1 VVAKPGDVVDVPEL
15 GVRFEF
21 RQTASETGGEL
32 TELDAIGRPRG
43 FLLQTHVHAGQS
55 EHHEMIEGAV
65 EIRVGGRK
73 HVLHPGDTLEIPP
86 DTPHSQRPAGDG
98 PGRVRIQTRPS
109 LRIEEFIE
117 RLGELSRT
125 GQLLRSG
132 YPRPLAAAAFVRDLG
147 EAGHAPF
154 PPVRVQQ
161 AIAGALLRSAAWLRG
176 LRGGAGREYVFVDE
190 WDVNAP
196 REAVFDTL
204 ADAATYPRWWRPVYI
219 GVETDGGPPAV
230 GKRTRQ
236 HFKGRLPYHLHTE
249 TQTVRLERPHVIE
262 GDTTGDLAGHG
273 IWTLTEGP
281 GGGTHVQFDWRV
293 VADRPLLKALTP
305 VLRPA
310 LRWNHNW
317 AIARAIEGLEPYV
330 NGSPAR

>member
-1 VVAKPGDVVDVPEL
+1 VAKPGDVVDVPEL
-15 GVRFEF
+15 GLRFEF

-32 TELDAIGRPRG
+32 TEVDVIGRPRG
-43 FLLQTHVHAGQS
+43 FLLQTHVHVGVSERHEVIAGL
-55 EHHEMIEGAV
+55 M
-65 EIRVGGRK
+65 EIRVGGET
-73 HVLHPGDTLEIPP
+73 HVLRPGDALTIPP
-86 DTPHSQRPAGDG
+86 NAPHRQRPVGDG
-98 PGRVRIQTRPS
+98 PGHVRVQVRPS
-109 LRIEEFIE
+109 QRLEEFVE
-117 RLGELSRT
+117 RMGEMSRS
-125 GQLLRSG
+125 GQLLRAG

-147 EAGHAPF
+147 DAGHAPF

-161 AIAGALLRSAAWLRG
+161 ALAGGLLRTAAWLRA

-190 WDVNAP
+190 WDVAAP
-196 REAVFDTL
+196 REDVFDTL
-204 ADAATYPRWWRPVYI
+204 ADARTYPRWWRPVYI

-249 TQTVRLERPHVIE
+249 TETVRLERPHLIE

-273 IWTLTEGP
+273 IWTLTERP
-281 GGGTHVQFDWRV
+281 GGGTRVRFDWRV

-310 LRWNHNW
+310 LRWNHSW
-317 AIARAIEGLEPYV
+317 AIARAVEGLEPFV
-330 NGSPAR
+330 RARSAP